1 MMMDSSLRMIRV
13 MGVVGMVTI
22 LGALGGAT
30 RRAPVQARGILPRT
44 ACAALGAYQ
53 IGARIVPERA
63 GTHPGV
69 SSGTARPG
77 RATTAI
83 VSRPWLLR
91 GTLTLSGYSGCGQ
104 PTAGTFSIQRSV
116 VGPPI
121 ERPRGQ
127 GATMMCPLEGS
138 CGFPVTGVISATGS
152 FTQDAAHASDPL
164 YVLVSA
170 TITTARPGPQQGRP
184 CSTQTGCPPATVIM
198 STVTMTNV
206 TGYLQ
211 ATATDS
217 QRVILSF
224 LPPPTSASDA
234 APTPLV
240 LDGRRGVQ
248 PIPTPQP

>member
-1 MMMDSSLRMIRV
+1 MDSSLRMIRV

-104 PTAGTFSIQRSV
+104 PTAGIFSIQRSV

-127 GATMMCPLEGS
+127 GATMMCPQWVRPAHGGHILD
-138 CGFPVTGVISATGS
+138 PA
-152 FTQDAAHASDPL
+152 QRRRAAHRAAAWPRGDDD
-164 YVLVSA
+164 VSSGGVVRVPRHRGHQRHRQLHA
-170 TITTARPGPQQGRP
+170 GCGAR
-184 CSTQTGCPPATVIM
+184 
-198 STVTMTNV
+198 
-206 TGYLQ
+206 
-211 ATATDS
+211 
-217 QRVILSF
+217 
-224 LPPPTSASDA
+224 
-234 APTPLV
+234 
-240 LDGRRGVQ
+240 
-248 PIPTPQP
+248 

>member
-1 MMMDSSLRMIRV
+1 MHCSLRMTQAI
-13 MGVVGMVTI
+13 GMVGTVVV
-22 LGALGGAT
+22 LGALGGAM
-30 RRAPVQARGILPRT
+30 RNAPMQAQRALPQAS
-44 ACAALGAYQ
+44 CAALGAYQ
-53 IGARIVPERA
+53 IGPRIMPERS
-63 GTHPGV
+63 GGRSGV
-69 SSGTARPG
+69 SSGTVRPG

-91 GTLTLSGYSGCGQ
+91 GTLTLSGYTGCGQ
-104 PTAGTFSIQRSV
+104 LTRGTFSIQRSV

-127 GATMMCPLEGS
+127 GAAIMCPLDGP

-198 STVTMTNV
+198 STVTLTNV

>member
-1 MMMDSSLRMIRV
+1 MHCSLRMTRTI
-13 MGVVGMVTI
+13 GIVGTVAV

-30 RRAPVQARGILPRT
+30 RRAPVQARGTLPQT
-44 ACAALGAYQ
+44 ACAALGAYH
-53 IGARIVPERA
+53 IGSRILPERA
-63 GTHPGV
+63 GTRPGV

-77 RATTAI
+77 RATAAI
-83 VSRPWLLR
+83 VARPWLLR

-127 GATMMCPLEGS
+127 RTAMMCPLEGS
-138 CGFPVTGVISATGS
+138 CGFPVTGVLSATGT
-152 FTQDAAHASDPL
+152 FAHDAAHAADPL
-164 YVLVSA
+164 YVTVSA
-170 TITTARPGPQQGRP
+170 TITAARPGPQQGRT

-211 ATATDS
+211 AAASDG
-217 QRVILSF
+217 QRVVLSF

-240 LDGRRGVQ
+240 LDGWRGVQ
-248 PIPTPQP
+248 PTPSPQP